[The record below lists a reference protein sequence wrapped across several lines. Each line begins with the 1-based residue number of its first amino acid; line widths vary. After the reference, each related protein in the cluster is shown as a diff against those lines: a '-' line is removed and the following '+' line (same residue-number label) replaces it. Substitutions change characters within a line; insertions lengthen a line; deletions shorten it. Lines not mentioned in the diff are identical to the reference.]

1 MAGEN
6 KRGFFRSARK
16 FLHDNIYINKV
27 PSYGNTIFYSFGF
40 ILMTCFLLLAVTG
53 VLMVFFSKPW
63 WLTSLFGIYVRSVHM
78 WAAQAF
84 MLFLVLHLFV
94 TFSTSAFRK
103 KKLPWVIG
111 SIMLFLIAIQTELGY
126 TLRGDFSSQWRALQG
141 ADFWNGIH
149 LGSFFNMLDYK
160 QVFGVHILLIPLLL
174 LLLVGLHYGIVRH
187 RGISKPYRKD
197 IKFKMVEANHK
208 TLYLRASIV
217 VAAILVLAFF
227 IQSPFLPAV
236 TAQQVSQQQPSVFA
250 QTLIAEFNHTSD
262 TATYL
267 DSIDPYRFDTR
278 EVYVVQPY
286 ASYLSVNPGKNEL
299 TALDSESSAVQMKT
313 LNEADN
319 YFANNGSPDVS
330 NSNPLVSVASS
341 LTIMAQSGLYDSQL
355 KNDLQGDNPT
365 YIYRF
370 LSDTGY
376 LDEKAGNLGLSLENY
391 GMIKDEK
398 GAGILPPN
406 SWWMAP
412 YNLLD
417 NTLLK
422 NDPNADSDGGMIL
435 GLVILLLATLPW
447 LPYVNRIPDKLR
459 FYKIFWRMKDRKR
472 A

>member
-6 KRGFFRSARK
+6 KRGFFGSAGK

-40 ILMTCFLLLAVTG
+40 ILMNCFLLLAVTG

-63 WLTSLFGIYVRSVHM
+63 WLTSSFGVYVRSVHM

-94 TFSTSAFRK
+94 TFSTSAYKK

-149 LGSFFNMLDYK
+149 LGVFFNMLDYK

-197 IKFKMVEANHK
+197 VKFKMVEANHGV
-208 TLYLRASIV
+208 LYLRASIV
-217 VAAILVLAFF
+217 VAAILVLALF

-236 TAQQVSQQQPSVFA
+236 TTQQVSQQQPNAFA
-250 QTLIAEFNHTSD
+250 RTLIAEFNHTSD

-267 DSIDPYRFDTR
+267 DSVDPYTFDTR

-286 ASYLSVNPGKNEL
+286 ASYLSVKGGKDEL
-299 TALDSESSAVQMKT
+299 SVLNSETSEMQMK
-313 LNEADN
+313 NINDADS
-319 YFANNGSPDVS
+319 YFANNGSLDVS

-341 LTIMAQSGLYDSQL
+341 LTIMAQGGLYDSQL

-365 YIYRF
+365 YLYRF

-422 NDPNADSDGGMIL
+422 NDPNADGDGGMIL

-447 LPYVNRIPDKLR
+447 LPYVNRIPDKLG
-459 FYKIFWRMKDRKR
+459 FYKIFWRVKNRKR